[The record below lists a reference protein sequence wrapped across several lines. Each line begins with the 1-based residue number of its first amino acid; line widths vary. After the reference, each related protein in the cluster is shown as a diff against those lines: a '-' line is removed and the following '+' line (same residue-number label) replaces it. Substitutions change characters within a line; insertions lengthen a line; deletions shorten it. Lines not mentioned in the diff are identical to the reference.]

1 MSSYLERG
9 NETSIIVVQII
20 GVEGGGID
28 ENAKPFLRRGGGGVG
43 GGQKEYPFHERIEWW
58 ICRWENCGEH
68 KAQVVAGYASSVNR
82 SFIRSRG
89 GF

>member
-28 ENAKPFLRRGGGGVG
+28 ENAKPFLRRGGGGWG
-43 GGQKEYPFHERIEWW
+43 EGRRNILFTKE
-58 ICRWENCGEH
+58 
-68 KAQVVAGYASSVNR
+68 
-82 SFIRSRG
+82 
-89 GF
+89 

>member
-43 GGQKEYPFHERIEWW
+43 GGQKEYPFHERIEW
-58 ICRWENCGEH
+58 
-68 KAQVVAGYASSVNR
+68 
-82 SFIRSRG
+82 
-89 GF
+89 